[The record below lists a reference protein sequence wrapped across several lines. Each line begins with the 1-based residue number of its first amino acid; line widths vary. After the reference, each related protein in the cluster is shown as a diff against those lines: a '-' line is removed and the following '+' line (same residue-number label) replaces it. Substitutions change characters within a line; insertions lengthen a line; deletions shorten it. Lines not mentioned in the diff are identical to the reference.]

1 MRRIKDKYMI
11 RCKGSEGS
19 SLAIA
24 LFFFLLCSLMCAG
37 ILFLAN
43 SSGRGVSKSL
53 ANAPVFEKPATPPA
67 GTIQPGMTNDELA
80 VQIVYDALNADIS
93 YITENMNNWE
103 TASINST
110 DNPLLYSIITKAFSY
125 FSHKNAVNRSYTVTI
140 DDTTTTDDTTLS
152 TTVKVHFKKC
162 DSFWFFGQYC
172 SFESVTITVESGSA
186 SETIEFSVGK
196 NDQIVFYEN
205 GQQLYFYEA

>member
-43 SSGRGVSKSL
+43 SSSRGVSKSL

-67 GTIQPGMTNDELA
+67 GTIQPGMTNEELA
-80 VQIVYDALNADIS
+80 VQIVYNELYDELETIFTNINNKKTTVL
-93 YITENMNNWE
+93 TED
-103 TASINST
+103 
-110 DNPLLYSIITKAFSY
+110 DNPIIYSIFEDLLIHSGSSPRT
-125 FSHKNAVNRSYTVTI
+125 YTVTTG
-140 DDTTTTDDTTLS
+140 DTSLP
-152 TTVKVHFKKC
+152 
-162 DSFWFFGQYC
+162 
-172 SFESVTITVESGSA
+172 SVTI
-186 SETIEFSVGK
+186 
-196 NDQIVFYEN
+196 IVDTSS
-205 GQQLYFYEA
+205 YFYFIISFRAKGFSITISDSSGGGTGENLDFQSNRGAFFVYKDPLTGNLVVSRSNI

>member
-43 SSGRGVSKSL
+43 SSSRGVSKSL

-67 GTIQPGMTNDELA
+67 GTIQPGMTNEELA
-80 VQIVYDALNADIS
+80 VQIVYDSLYNDLTTITANHDKRISSTITRDSSPILYPIFYQMWSNGEWDNGEREYTVQLELDGKTYTDVTVKINAIKYNNILN
-93 YITENMNNWE
+93 
-103 TASINST
+103 
-110 DNPLLYSIITKAFSY
+110 SY
-125 FSHKNAVNRSYTVTI
+125 FRAKGFEVVVSAGEVSQSFAVQVKN
-140 DDTTTTDDTTLS
+140 
-152 TTVKVHFKKC
+152 
-162 DSFWFFGQYC
+162 GQYRVNKDVL
-172 SFESVTITVESGSA
+172 FVWGDDFIISG
-186 SETIEFSVGK
+186 
-196 NDQIVFYEN
+196 Y
-205 GQQLYFYEA
+205 